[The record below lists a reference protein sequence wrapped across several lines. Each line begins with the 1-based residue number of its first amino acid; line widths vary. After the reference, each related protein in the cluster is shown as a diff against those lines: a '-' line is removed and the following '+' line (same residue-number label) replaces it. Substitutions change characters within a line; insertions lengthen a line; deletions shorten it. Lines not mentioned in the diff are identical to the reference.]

1 MAISAM
7 YSAATGMD
15 AQLISLDTI
24 ANNLANASTTGFKR
38 SRVDFEDVY
47 YQYLKPP
54 GSQDANGKLTPVGV
68 AEGLGV
74 KVSATAVDHTQ
85 GNLLQTGMPYDV
97 AIEGDGFFQ
106 VEDTTETLYTRA
118 GAFSLN
124 SDGELVMQS
133 AGRGRRLLPN
143 ITIPPDTLQ
152 VTISSNGI
160 VEVIQPGSP
169 NANQV
174 GQLETAR
181 FVNPQGLIQRGDNL
195 YAISGASGS
204 ALTGAP
210 GLEGR
215 GNLLQGFLEA
225 SNTEPVK
232 EIVELIKTQRV
243 FELNSQ
249 VVNAADQSLQL
260 ISNLRRF

>member
-1 MAISAM
+1 MAIRAM

-15 AQLISLDTI
+15 AQLVNLDTI
-24 ANNLANASTTGFKR
+24 ANNIANASTTGFKR
-38 SRVDFEDVY
+38 SRADFEDVF

-54 GSQDANGKLTPVGV
+54 GAQDSNGKLTPVGV
-68 AEGLGV
+68 AVGLGT
-74 KVSATAVDHTQ
+74 KVSATAVDHVQ
-85 GNLLQTGMPYDV
+85 GNLMQTGQPYDV
-97 AIEGDGFFQ
+97 AIQGEGFFQ

-124 SDGELVMQS
+124 ADGELVMQS
-133 AGRGRRLLPN
+133 AGRGRRILPN
-143 ITIPPDTLQ
+143 ITIPNDTIQ

-174 GQLETAR
+174 GQIETAR

-195 YAISGASGS
+195 YAISGASGA
-204 ALTGAP
+204 ALAGAP

-215 GNLLQGFLEA
+215 GSLQQGFLEA
-225 SNTEPVK
+225 ANTEPVK
-232 EIVELIKTQRV
+232 EIVELIKSQRV

-249 VVNAADQSLQL
+249 VVNASDQSLQL